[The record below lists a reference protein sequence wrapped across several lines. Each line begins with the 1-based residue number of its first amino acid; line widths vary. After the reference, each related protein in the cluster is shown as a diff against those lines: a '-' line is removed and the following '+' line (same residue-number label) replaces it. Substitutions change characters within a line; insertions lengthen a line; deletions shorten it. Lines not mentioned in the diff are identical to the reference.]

1 MGLALWVRFNAEP
14 IVHGLPESLLT
25 AQVFLRR
32 LHGDMTEQK
41 LDLLRLAF
49 RIMTEPSA
57 RPSEIVRGEF

>member
-1 MGLALWVRFNAEP
+1 MGLALWERFNAEP

>member
-1 MGLALWVRFNAEP
+1 MELALWERFNAEP

-41 LDLLRLAF
+41 LDLLQ
-49 RIMTEPSA
+49 
-57 RPSEIVRGEF
+57 